1 METITVKLANPS
13 VYKLFEDMEQ
23 LGLIRIVKD
32 NPDAPPVTIAAE
44 AGLTEEEIEKRLN
57 EIRREWQRDML

>member
-13 VYKLFEDMEQ
+13 VYKLLEDMEQ
-23 LGLIRIVKD
+23 LGLIRIVREV
-32 NPDAPPVTIAAE
+32 PDATPAIITAE

-57 EIRREWQRDML
+57 EIRKDWQRDML